1 VSRVIDGATPMR
13 AWREY
18 LELDQ
23 IEVAERLGIVQS
35 SYAQWEAS
43 NNLRIIDKERIAATL
58 GITFAQ
64 LDF

>member
-1 VSRVIDGATPMR
+1 MR

-18 LELDQ
+18 LELGL

-43 NNLRIIDKERIAATL
+43 NNLRRVDKERIAATL